1 MKGKTFL
8 AKDVGM
14 VTKRASL
21 DYDKIVLWGHGLGGI
36 TAISAGIR
44 DKRISAMIS
53 LDPWMFPC
61 QDDVP
66 QMIKG
71 LTGKQKPIQIISTE
85 KFNSY
90 ESDTK
95 TRSDKSQ
102 LETLEEFVEGAKDK
116 TKIEHVIEKGLGHF
130 N

>member
-21 DYDKIVLWGHGLGGI
+21 DYDKIVLWGHGFGGI

-44 DKRISAMIS
+44 DKRVSTMIS

-61 QDDVP
+61 EDDVP

-90 ESDTK
+90 ESDAKTK
-95 TRSDKSQ
+95 SDKKQ
-102 LETLEEFVEGAKDK
+102 
-116 TKIEHVIEKGLGHF
+116 
-130 N
+130 